1 MLLTIRTAP
10 RETQGRS
17 LANYLCVYHIIRST
31 IVKSLYSNLHMRP
44 SRQLSLL
51 LCIKKCVW
59 STLFISR
66 NFSLETLVLYH
77 LHFER
82 DDTPAN
88 LEQFL
93 ILLR

>member
-1 MLLTIRTAP
+1 MLLTIRTAW

-51 LCIKKCVW
+51 LCITKKMCLEHIVHFKEFFFRN
-59 STLFISR
+59 LGFISSPFR
-66 NFSLETLVLYH
+66 K
-77 LHFER
+77 R
-82 DDTPAN
+82 
-88 LEQFL
+88 
-93 ILLR
+93 